1 MREGPQPQP
10 HPKLRLVLSVSGTS
24 QRSLHA
30 FSAPSALSPLL
41 PPLKSKNGTA
51 KAVPPLRYLI
61 SDRRYLFATL
71 NSYSN
76 ESTHPPSA
84 PQSPA
89 RRHSSSPKSSS
100 S

>member
-1 MREGPQPQP
+1 MAERPQLQP
-10 HPKLRLVLSVSGTS
+10 HLKFFIDGSVSCTS

-30 FSAPSALSPLL
+30 FSAPATLSPLL
-41 PPLKSKNGTA
+41 PPLESKNGTA

-61 SDRRYLFATL
+61 SDRCYRIAPLS
-71 NSYSN
+71 SYSN
-76 ESTHPPSA
+76 ESTHPQSA

-89 RRHSSSPKSSS
+89 RRRSSSPKSSS